1 MKYYVM
7 AIVGILLLALSF
19 PIKSKVIESAQSE
32 QSVYRKAIQVPNKS
46 DFDYAV
52 ETEQGNLI
60 TTGDLTAIKSVKFPE
75 MNKAYLAVKKRE
87 QIYTQHT
94 RTTTDSK
101 GRTHTEIYYSWDYAG
116 GDEVQVEHIKFKG
129 HQYKSKLFSFSDLFE
144 DIDADKIT
152 NTKPGLFGGRYY
164 YASGVRR
171 YSYEVVKNK
180 SKVSFIANAG
190 KNGLKPLK
198 NESKIYLE
206 AKTIKEMSAEANESV
221 RIAEIFFYVMFLL
234 VAALIEYG
242 IYSIYENN

>member
-7 AIVGILLLALSF
+7 TIVGILLLALSF
-19 PIKSKVIESAQSE
+19 PIKSRVIESAQSG
-32 QSVYRKAIQVPNKS
+32 QSVYRKAIQVPKKP
-46 DFDYAV
+46 DFDYAI

-60 TTGDLTAIKSVKFPE
+60 TTGELASIKSVKFPE

-116 GDEVQVEHIKFKG
+116 GDEVQVEYVKFKG
-129 HQYKSKLFSFSDLFE
+129 HQYKSNLFSFSDLFE

-152 NTKPGLFGGRYY
+152 NTKPGVFGGRYY

-171 YSYEVVKNK
+171 YSYEIVKNK
-180 SKVSFIANAG
+180 NKVSFIANAG

-198 NESKIYLE
+198 SESKIYLE
-206 AKTIKEMSAEANESV
+206 AKTIKEMSAEVNESV
-221 RIAEIFFYVMFLL
+221 RIAEIFFYVMFVL